1 MAESVL
7 DRLGFGESAA
17 DGVLNE
23 KTTVE
28 VVALD
33 E

>member
-1 MAESVL
+1 VDKSVL
-7 DRLGFGESAA
+7 DRLRFGESTA

-33 E
+33 D